1 MLAVGDDESEVGL
14 KRGPVGAA
22 LKETKAENNDEKKTK
37 AFRKWHGVGCWFNAS
52 RALFQDTRCGVAI
65 RLALTTTLFHSN
77 FVPPFT
83 GPGQKAIMQT
93 ILGPFHPD
101 LENAFVD
108 EILRHKTADLLCPL
122 LVLTPSDLLRRRLKI
137 LLSRERR
144 LSLLN
149 VQLLT
154 FHQLSMR
161 LHAESNGAPLVLRS
175 DLFLEEALRQ
185 IIRTRQPDAEPFA
198 GIEDRAGGC
207 AALWQTLR
215 DLRDGFVDPTVALD
229 ALREGHFS
237 QRASERTSQLLVL
250 LQTFQAFCRQ
260 QEITDQ
266 SDLNRYA
273 TEQVSASRYLKQ
285 FGQIFFY
292 GFYDLTQIQVDF
304 FYAVARNYPTTLF
317 FPLLAGKPSHG
328 AWRFAE
334 RFYERYVQGQTTV
347 AALESET
354 QIALRADAR
363 LFDDNKEREYSDFP
377 EHWHCRLV
385 DTFGIRDEIAT
396 IAKEILALIDD
407 GKMQFHEIGVVA
419 RSLESYGQVIKE
431 IFHKHCIPLA
441 GTLEQSLVQFPLTK
455 AVILLLNLPAKDFS
469 RGQVI
474 DLLSSPYFQLQ
485 NIAGERSV
493 PRPELWDL
501 ATRELAI
508 CKGATEWRRLRRYN
522 HHDLTLRQTSA
533 DDEPRVIRIAA
544 KHLTALANI
553 VETLL
558 ADLTQLPP
566 KASWQEYVVFW
577 KALLKKYLGIAPA
590 AQTTAPRVASE
601 PGAEIL
607 EVLDQL
613 AGLDRVENR
622 VALKDFTHTFQ
633 HWLERSGVTEDRRNR
648 DGVMVLNATAARG
661 LAFRALFILGMN
673 EGVFPRTIRED
684 AFLRDRDR
692 EVLER
697 DLGYKVNPKLAAFDE
712 EKLLF
717 TLLVGAARERL
728 YCSYQRSDEDG
739 RVLAPSWYVE
749 ELKRALQG
757 NGRPSETISIP
768 RSITEKAATPPFDR
782 QDLLLPAELA
792 IRLTLQA
799 QDPTALIEV
808 SAAPMLNLYKQGRK
822 VVGEVDQSSD
832 RLLGYD
838 GMVDKFDSY
847 WNHFSERGLS
857 PTALETYARCPF
869 QFFARHVLGLEPLDR
884 PEEIL
889 GPSPAEF
896 GEIGHEILK
905 SFYRALIDAGYFAGK
920 AANMDMETT
929 LQAVAARAF
938 ADFEENHP
946 IGYPLAW
953 VNLKDGLIQLLRQ
966 VTAQDLSELNQS
978 GFAPVNLEA
987 GVTARLPA
995 DWPEPLNGLAIRGRI
1010 DRIDR
1015 NDTAIRVIDYKFK
1028 FGAKPATQDTNLLR
1042 AALRGERLQPPFYY
1056 MLAERWAEEQHFKP
1070 PRPAIEA
1077 DFYYIAQRWA
1087 EGPLLSTSYGKAGLT
1102 DQIGAATKQTIAY
1115 LVDGVRQ
1122 GRFFLNRGEYCGHC
1136 EAAAICRKNHPPS
1149 LWRADNDSVT
1159 EAHRALRRKDPDK
1172 L

>member
-1 MLAVGDDESEVGL
+1 
-14 KRGPVGAA
+14 
-22 LKETKAENNDEKKTK
+22 
-37 AFRKWHGVGCWFNAS
+37 
-52 RALFQDTRCGVAI
+52 
-65 RLALTTTLFHSN
+65 
-77 FVPPFT
+77 
-83 GPGQKAIMQT
+83 MQT

-101 LENAFVD
+101 LENAFLD
-108 EILRHKTADLLCPL
+108 EILRHKNADWLCPL

-154 FHQLSMR
+154 FYQLSLR
-161 LHAESNGAPLVLRS
+161 LQSESNATSLALRS

-185 IIRTRQPDAEPFA
+185 MIRTRQPGAEPFA
-198 GIEDRAGGC
+198 GIEERAGGC

-215 DLRDGFVDPTVALD
+215 DLRDGMVDPTVALE
-229 ALREGHFS
+229 ALGEGHFS

-250 LQTFQAFCRQ
+250 LRTFQQFCHQ
-260 QEITDQ
+260 QKITDQ

-273 TEQVSASRYLKQ
+273 TEQVPASRFLKQ
-285 FGQIFFY
+285 FSQIFYY

-334 RFYERYVQGQTTV
+334 RFYERYVQGHNTESTQESGTQ
-347 AALESET
+347 AALP
-354 QIALRADAR
+354 AAAR
-363 LFDDNKEREYSDFP
+363 LFDDTKERRYSDFP
-377 EHWHCRLV
+377 KQWHCQIV
-385 DTFGIRDEIAT
+385 DTFGIHDEVAT
-396 IAKEILALIDD
+396 AAKEILRLVDD

-419 RSLESYGQVIKE
+419 RSLESYGPIVKD
-431 IFHKHCIPLA
+431 IFHEHRVPLA
-441 GTLEQSLVQFPLTK
+441 GAIEEPLGQFPLTK
-455 AVILLLNLPAKDFS
+455 AVILLLNLPAKDFL
-469 RGQVI
+469 RGPVI

-485 NIAGERSV
+485 NIAGDQSL
-493 PRPELWDL
+493 PRPDLWDM
-501 ATRELAI
+501 ATRDLAI
-508 CKGATEWRRLRRYN
+508 CRGVAEWRRLRRYN
-522 HHDLTLRQTSA
+522 HQDLVLKQISD

-544 KHLTALANI
+544 KQLASLADI
-553 VETLL
+553 VETLV
-558 ADLTQLPP
+558 ADLMQLPP
-566 KASWQEYVVFW
+566 EATWQEYAAAW
-577 KALLKKYLGIAPA
+577 KILLKKYLGIASIGEME
-590 AQTTAPRVASE
+590 APSVGSG

-607 EVLDQL
+607 DVLDQL
-613 AGLDRVENR
+613 ADLDSVENC
-622 VALKDFTHTFQ
+622 VVLNDFTHTFQ

-661 LAFRALFILGMN
+661 LSFRALFVLGMN

-697 DLGYKVNPKLAAFDE
+697 DLGYKVSPKLSAFDE

-728 YCSYQRSDEDG
+728 YCSFQRSDDSG
-739 RVLAPSWYVE
+739 RALAPSWYVE
-749 ELKRALQG
+749 ELKRALTG
-757 NGRPSETISIP
+757 IGRPSETISIP
-768 RSITEKAATPPFDR
+768 RSITEKAVTPPFDR
-782 QDLLLPAELA
+782 QDSLLPAELA

-799 QDPTALIEV
+799 QDPTALIDV
-808 SAAPMLNLYKQGRK
+808 CAALPGLYKQGRK
-822 VVGEVDQSSD
+822 VVGEIDQSSD

-838 GMVDKFDSY
+838 GMVGTFDSY
-847 WNHFSERGLS
+847 WKHFSERGLS

-869 QFFARHVLGLEPLDR
+869 QFFARHVLGLEPLDH

-905 SFYRALIDAGYFAGK
+905 TFYRALIDDGYFTGK
-920 AANMDMETT
+920 AASGDVEMT
-929 LQAVAARAF
+929 LQAVSARAF

-946 IGYPLAW
+946 VGYPLAW
-953 VNLKDGLIQLLRQ
+953 ESLKEGLVQLLRQ
-966 VTAQDLSELNQS
+966 VIAQDLSEQTES
-978 GFAPVNLEA
+978 GFAPVSLET

-995 DWPEPLNGLAIRGRI
+995 DWPEPLNGLAIRGRM

-1015 NDTAIRVIDYKFK
+1015 NDTALRVIDYKFK
-1028 FGAKPATQDTNLLR
+1028 FGAKPATQDTNLVR

-1056 MLAERWAEEQHFKP
+1056 MLAQRWAEEQLKP
-1070 PRPAIEA
+1070 SQRAIEA
-1077 DFYYIAQRWA
+1077 DFYYIAPRWT
-1087 EGPLLSTSYGKAGLT
+1087 EGPLLSTPYGSEGLI
-1102 DQIGAATKQTIAY
+1102 DKIGAATKQTIAY
-1115 LVDGVRQ
+1115 LADGVRQ
-1122 GRFFLNRGEYCGHC
+1122 GHFFLNRGEYCGRC
-1136 EAAAICRKNHPPS
+1136 DAAPVCRKNHPPS
-1149 LWRADNDSVT
+1149 LWRAENDPVT
-1159 EAHRALRRKDPDK
+1159 EPHRALRSKDPKK